1 MRPVSRARS
10 EAPGSRQ
17 GRTLGTSDCNRRNA
31 IELWHAKQ
39 RQPLQRA
46 AAPTPRGASSTTGA
60 GREKSG
66 RRPAFPVAPAR
77 RQRELLPLQPG
88 AENPGQLPLERRHA
102 TRPVTRAAG
111 AAFEPAR
118 WSKRACN
125 CGRLHE
131 TGAVQ
136 IGRAP
141 RSTSSLQSASRR
153 WPHRRPRRR
162 SRPRPRPRCPPFC
175 RLARWKA
182 QLSR

>member
-17 GRTLGTSDCNRRNA
+17 GRTLGTSDGNRRNA

-46 AAPTPRGASSTTGA
+46 AAPTPRGASSTTSA

-102 TRPVTRAAG
+102 TRPVTLRRGRSVRTSALEQGCMQLREAPRDRRRANRART
-111 AAFEPAR
+111 AFHFFT
-118 WSKRACN
+118 SKRFPA
-125 CGRLHE
+125 L
-131 TGAVQ
+131 A
-136 IGRAP
+136 AP
-141 RSTSSLQSASRR
+141 PAAPPISAASSTSMSAIL
-153 WPHRRPRRR
+153 
-162 SRPRPRPRCPPFC
+162 PPC
-175 RLARWKA
+175 ALER
-182 QLSR
+182 